1 MSLVITDIGITKVS
15 VPAGGSVAVYTQG
28 RASVNRILTELPSGY
43 NELTPLGVVIS
54 GQSVFGP
61 YTNGTT
67 IVIENKTLQYVYY
80 EVGTAPTV
88 QQGRLA
94 TFQQVAP
101 GTLNATGTLT
111 GELCLTGIVTSTTA
125 AAVTATLDTGA
136 ALDVKS
142 TWNVNDAFMW
152 SVINT
157 GATNAFTVAAAASGH
172 TLVGSGA
179 VSASSSGL
187 FMTRKTASA
196 TFVTYRIG
204 S

>member
-28 RASVNRILTELPSGY
+28 RASVGRILTELPSGY
-43 NELTPLGVVIS
+43 NELTSLGVVIN

-67 IVIENKTLQYVYY
+67 IVIENKTLQSVYY

-88 QQGRLA
+88 QQGRLG

-179 VSASSSGL
+179 VAASNSGL